1 MKRSTAKRA
10 MSLLLA
16 LVMVVSLLPALTV
29 QAEAATP
36 SVISVGG
43 VAVKAGQYLASG
55 ESSATDEK
63 PESGSYAFYTGYTLY
78 LNRFTY
84 TGDALGVGSSGDLS
98 IELVGEN
105 TLSTSSNCLYAGG
118 RLLIYGEGT
127 LHGTTTTL
135 PAVYSVG
142 AMTLS
147 GGTLDLRSGSGNVV
161 NARSHLTVLGGTLQ
175 ASAAGDYAA
184 VSVRGDLAVN
194 GGALCAVNA
203 GSSQALYTA
212 GTLTQTG
219 GTIDTSSAS
228 GNAVSCGELSVSGGT
243 LYAEAKGS
251 YPALYSESTMTLSGG
266 TVNARNTGSGDAVQV
281 VGSLT
286 QTGGELEATGVQM
299 GIYAGGSI
307 TAAGRL
313 TARST
318 ADSAE
323 CYAIA
328 CSSFTVGEGWQAMAS
343 VLSDGTTG
351 TFDDAALD
359 TYDLVTVRR
368 KMSAPAIRI
377 STAAAS
383 GLPRLTW
390 DAVEGAVKYEI
401 WRAASKGGTYTRM
414 WTTASTSYTNTTAKA
429 GSTYWYKVR
438 AVDADGKTGAF
449 SSVKYITC
457 DLARPTNVT
466 IAINPTT
473 GQPKLTWNAVEDA
486 DGYEIWR
493 ATEKDGTYYKMWTT
507 TKTSYNNTSAKT
519 GVTYYYK
526 VKSVMDES
534 SYATS
539 AYSAVRYITCDCAAP
554 TATLTTK
561 ADSGKPYLTWKAV
574 DGAAKYEV
582 WRATEKDGTYTKMRT
597 TSGTYYT
604 NTAAE
609 PGVTYYYKVR
619 ALGKTSY
626 ADGAFS
632 TAKYITCDL
641 ARPVVTASLSSS
653 GLPRLT
659 WDAVEGAEKYE
670 IWRATSEGG
679 SYTRMWTTA
688 STAYTNTT
696 AKAGVTYYYKVR
708 AIIPDSPYAASAY
721 SAVLCVTAE

>member
-147 GGTLDLRSGSGNVV
+147 GSTLDLRSGSGNVV

-194 GGALCAVNA
+194 GGALCAANS

-219 GTIDTSSAS
+219 GTIDTSAAT
-228 GNAVSCGELSVSGGT
+228 GNAVSCGDLTVSGGT

-251 YPALYSESTMTLSGG
+251 YPALHSESTLTLSGG
-266 TVNARNTGSGDAVQV
+266 TVNAINSGSGDAVQV

-323 CYAIA
+323 CCAIA

-351 TFDDAALD
+351 TFDNAALD

-383 GLPRLTW
+383 GLPHLTW
-390 DAVEGAVKYEI
+390 DAVEGAEKYEI
-401 WRAASKGGTYTRM
+401 WRAASKTGTYTRM
-414 WTTASTSYTNTTAKA
+414 WTTTSTAYTNTTAKA

-457 DLARPTNVT
+457 DLARPTVT
-466 IAINPTT
+466 AALKTAT
-473 GQPKLTWNAVEDA
+473 GQPALTWQAVTGAEK
-486 DGYEIWR
+486 YEIWR
-493 ATEKDGTYYKMWTT
+493 ATEKDGTYTRMWTT
-507 TKTSYNNTSAKT
+507 ASTSYTNTTAKT

-526 VKSVMDES
+526 VRAIIPDN
-534 SYATS
+534 SYAAS
-539 AYSAVRYITCDCAAP
+539 AYSAAV
-554 TATLTTK
+554 TATCVPAQAVTSICTQ
-561 ADSGKPYLTWKAV
+561 AASGKPALTWKAI
-574 DGAAKYEV
+574 DGAAKYEI
-582 WRATEKDGTYTKMRT
+582 WRAASKDGTYTRMYT
-597 TSGTYYT
+597 TSQTSYT
-604 NTAAE
+604 NTTAKA
-609 PGVTYYYKVR
+609 GVTYYYKVR
-619 ALGKTSY
+619 AIA
-626 ADGAFS
+626 ADGTAGAFS
-632 TAKYITCDL
+632 SAKYITCDC

-670 IWRATSEGG
+670 IWRAASEDGT
-679 SYTRMWTTA
+679 YTRMWTTT
-688 STAYTNTT
+688 STIYTNTT
-696 AKAGVTYYYKVR
+696 AKSGVTYYYKVR
-708 AIIPDSPYAASAY
+708 VIIPDNSYAASAY
-721 SAVLCVTAE
+721 STILCVTAE